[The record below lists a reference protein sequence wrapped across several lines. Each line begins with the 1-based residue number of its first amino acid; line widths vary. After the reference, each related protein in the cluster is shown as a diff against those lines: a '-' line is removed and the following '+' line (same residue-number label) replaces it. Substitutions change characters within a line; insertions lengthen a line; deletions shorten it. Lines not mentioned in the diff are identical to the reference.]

1 MRRPIP
7 TRAFTLI
14 ESMVAMVIL
23 GIAAL
28 VVPVALQTL
37 AHTPSSNDNVLAVSA
52 ELVSEMEY
60 WRDLAWGSSPWPTTL
75 PYSSSDTVTLSI
87 GGRSVTFSRSVSIQ
101 TWDPTN
107 LAGNV
112 SPQTDFARI
121 QIIIGGQTLTA
132 FTCRPT

>member
-1 MRRPIP
+1 MRRPTP
-7 TRAFTLI
+7 VRAFTLI

-37 AHTPSSNDNVLAVSA
+37 TRTPSANDSVLTVSA

-60 WRDLAWGSSPWPTTL
+60 WHELAWGNSPWPATL

-87 GGRSVTFSRSVSIQ
+87 GGRSQTFSRSVSIQ
-101 TWDPTN
+101 IWDPTN
-107 LAGNV
+107 LAGNA

-121 QIIIGGQTLTA
+121 QITIGGQTITT